1 MSAGDYTP
9 AGERDM
15 ENRIAGAR
23 GHEVRVRDVM
33 TAELVTV
40 DPETTLRELLGV
52 LTSNRIRGVPV
63 VSGSAVVGVVS
74 GTDVLEFEA
83 AMPAASA
90 SAADAPEDDYDD
102 FDGVTAE
109 WRDGES
115 GPASFFMDTWGD
127 DGPDLVERFREERG
141 PDWDPL
147 AEHDVSEVMT
157 RTLCTT
163 GSDATLR
170 EAAQRMMEAGVHR
183 LLVMRDSRLLGI
195 VSAADVLRAV
205 ASHGVRRG
213 DSGRGV

>member
-1 MSAGDYTP
+1 
-9 AGERDM
+9 M
-15 ENRIAGAR
+15 ENRIGGAWEQ
-23 GHEVRVRDVM
+23 EVRVRDVM
-33 TAELVTV
+33 TTELVTV
-40 DPETTLRELLGV
+40 GPETTLRELLGV
-52 LTSNRIRGVPV
+52 LTSNRVRGVPV

-90 SAADAPEDDYDD
+90 GAGDAPADDYDD
-102 FDGVTAE
+102 YDDVTAE

-115 GPASFFMDTWGD
+115 GPASFFMDAWGEG
-127 DGPDLVERFREERG
+127 GPDLVERFREERG

-163 GSDATLR
+163 GPDATLR
-170 EAAQRMMEAGVHR
+170 EAAARMLEAGVHR
-183 LLVMRDSRLLGI
+183 LLVMTDARLLGI

-205 ASHGVRRG
+205 ASHGVR
-213 DSGRGV
+213 SGGA